1 MQRCRGNIGMHGPFK
16 SRRAA
21 TGLVTGWLG
30 FMFGAITE
38 RFGGSLQA
46 LMAILD
52 PLEGFHGGFR
62 LPYLGSHVLAYSTGI
77 E

>member
-30 FMFGAITE
+30 FIFGAISDSE
-38 RFGGSLQA
+38 
-46 LMAILD
+46 
-52 PLEGFHGGFR
+52 PL
-62 LPYLGSHVLAYSTGI
+62 
-77 E
+77 